1 MDNEDNKTMTRAL
14 ATVFA
19 MLFLFSGLAATAAAQ
34 PADTGGVMDT
44 PSGPLTANDRELLN
58 RVRLAGLWEMPM
70 GELTAT
76 KASNARVKQIGKMIM
91 LDHMMLDALTKKTA
105 AGFGLTTPDVPN
117 PTQQSWMEEINAL
130 EGDAFDQAFIARLRA
145 AHGQIFPFIA
155 KVRSGTRN
163 DVIRGFAQA
172 GIDVVMKH
180 MTLLESSGLAGD
192 AAFAEPQPAGNI
204 INATLSSDESP
215 NMWVILTVT
224 AAGAVLTVLLLRVLR
239 PRRPVR

>member
-1 MDNEDNKTMTRAL
+1 MTRAL
-14 ATVFA
+14 ATVLA
-19 MLFLFSGLAATAAAQ
+19 MLFLFAGLTPAVQAQ
-34 PADTGGVMDT
+34 PADTGGVQDT
-44 PSGPLTANDRELLN
+44 PTGPLTANDRELLVK
-58 RVRLAGLWEMPM
+58 VRQAGLWEMPM

-76 KASNARVKQIGKMIM
+76 KAANPRVKQIGKMIM

-105 AGFGLTTPDVPN
+105 AGFGMTTPDVPN
-117 PTQQSWMEEINAL
+117 ASQQSWMDELNGL
-130 EGDAFDQAFIARLRA
+130 EGDAFDQAFVARLRA
-145 AHGQIFPFIA
+145 AHGQVFNFIA
-155 KVRSGTRN
+155 KVRTQTRN

-180 MTLLESSGLAGD
+180 MTLLESTGLAGD
-192 AAFAEPQPAGNI
+192 SSFAEPQPAGGI
-204 INATLSSDESP
+204 INASLASGEGP

>member
-1 MDNEDNKTMTRAL
+1 MTRAL

-19 MLFLFSGLAATAAAQ
+19 MLFLFSGLTATAAAQ

-44 PSGPLTANDRELLN
+44 PSGPLTASDRELLN

-91 LDHMMLDALTKKTA
+91 LDHMMLDSLTKKTA

-130 EGDAFDQAFIARLRA
+130 EGDAFDQAFISRLRA

-180 MTLLESSGLAGD
+180 MTLLESSGIAGD
-192 AAFAEPQPAGNI
+192 AAFAEPQPAGGI
-204 INATLSSDESP
+204 INATLASNEGP

-239 PRRPVR
+239 PRRAAR